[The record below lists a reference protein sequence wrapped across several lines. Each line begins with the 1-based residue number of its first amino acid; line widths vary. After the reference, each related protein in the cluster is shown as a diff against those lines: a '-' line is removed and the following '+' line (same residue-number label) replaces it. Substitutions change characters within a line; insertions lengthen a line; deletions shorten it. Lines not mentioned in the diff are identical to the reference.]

1 VNTIDLQSRLTI
13 VNLDC
18 IFQRCGF
25 EEDGRMKTRK
35 PRKKLSPSEEL
46 RRSLP
51 PVTDWNTTDEHEV
64 NRRRLR
70 AMEEPPLSIE
80 NLDPKHPVFSN
91 FKVRS
96 QSGGEYAVEIRDL
109 KNRVFASDTIDFQI
123 NGLGTDKHVE
133 AVLMHLQKRERKAFR
148 EALENGS
155 DRVDVVPFQ
164 NGLKI
169 ERNPHLLPEY
179 LKGFVSPD
187 GLIDQPETFLAA
199 AKKSRAAKLRISQEL
214 APWVESR
221 RRETERM
228 LLRRDYEAK
237 VVSGEYPAHETK
249 LPLYPYQR
257 DGMLHL
263 AFTERAL
270 LADEMGLGKTIQA
283 VAACALLHRMGKAR
297 RVLVVS
303 PASLK
308 SEWEEQIA
316 KFTDLGNQIV
326 FGIPEKR
333 WRIYEDGPFFTLVNY
348 EQVMRDFDEIN
359 MRMKPDVI
367 VLDEAQRI
375 KNWSTKTAQ
384 AIKKLQSRYAFV
396 LTGTPIEN
404 RIDDLYSIVNFID
417 PARLGPLFRFNRE
430 YYQFDER
437 GRPDEYQNLDRLHER
452 VKPLMVRRRKAD
464 VETELPDR
472 TDRTLFVPMSP
483 IQMEFYAQHE
493 RQVSMLLNIAK
504 RRPLRKEQ
512 LDQLQRELA
521 MMRMVCDTPYILDTE
536 HRVCPKLKEIE
547 SLLEEVL
554 ADSDVKVVIFSEWVK
569 MLSLIREYCEG
580 QEIGFVW
587 HTGSVPQKKRRDEIN
602 RFKNDPQARVFLS
615 TDSGGVG
622 LNLQN
627 ASVVINCD
635 LPWNPAKLEQRIA
648 RVWRKHQQRP
658 VTVVNL
664 VSEKTIEHRM
674 IETLANKQGLADA
687 VLDHIGEFSD
697 VKMKGSGQKFFERLE
712 QLMEKPKPPKKPEP
726 VPVAEQPLAFAAR
739 LAEELGETL
748 IGCEERTANR
758 QSKIVIVVD
767 GNLAQLGER
776 IAAVAVEVFGEERPL
791 EILDRQTA
799 ETLERLIA
807 SGLLQTTGET
817 RTLHPAPEK
826 KEPSDAVKARMK
838 KLRAEADRNL
848 AMATLLVENQFA
860 DGAIP
865 PLQEALR
872 LTTLFQ
878 ALGKGLPEPEPIGTV
893 YETYWNEEAVSFM
906 ETPKAEAVPGILAT
920 LTQASTP

>member
-1 VNTIDLQSRLTI
+1 
-13 VNLDC
+13 
-18 IFQRCGF
+18 
-25 EEDGRMKTRK
+25 MKKRK
-35 PRKKLSPSEEL
+35 SKKKLSPAEEL
-46 RRSLP
+46 HRSLP
-51 PVTDWNTTDEHEV
+51 PVTNWDTTDEHEV

-70 AMEEPPLSIE
+70 AMENPPVSIE
-80 NLDPKHPVFSN
+80 NLNPKHPIFST
-91 FKVRS
+91 FEVCS
-96 QSGGEYAVEIRDL
+96 QSGETYCVEIRDL
-109 KNRVFASDTIDFQI
+109 QKRVFASDTIDFQI
-123 NGLGTDKHVE
+123 NGLGTDKHIE
-133 AVLMHLQKRERKAFR
+133 AVLLHLQKKERKAFK
-148 EALENGS
+148 EALGNESN
-155 DRVDVVPFQ
+155 RIDVVPRRDE
-164 NGLKI
+164 LWV
-169 ERNPHLLPEY
+169 ERNWTQLPSA
-179 LKGFVSPD
+179 LKKLVSFD
-187 GLIDQPETFLAA
+187 GQIEEPELFLER
-199 AKKSRAAKLRISQEL
+199 AKKSRSAKLRISQEVT
-214 APWVESR
+214 PWLESR
-221 RRETERM
+221 KRETERT

-237 VVSGEYPAHETK
+237 VVSGDYPANETK

-316 KFTDLGNQIV
+316 KFTDLGSEIV

-359 MRMKPDVI
+359 LRMKPDVI
-367 VLDEAQRI
+367 ILDEAQRI

-417 PARLGPLFRFNRE
+417 PARLGSLFRFNRE
-430 YYQFDER
+430 YYTFDDR
-437 GRPDEYQNLDRLHER
+437 GRPEEYKNLDRLHER

-472 TDRTLFVPMSP
+472 TDRTLFVSMSP
-483 IQMEFYAQHE
+483 IQMEFYKQHE
-493 RQVSMLLNIAK
+493 WQVSMLIDKAK
-504 RRPLRKEQ
+504 KHPLRKEE
-512 LDQLQRELA
+512 LDRLQRELG
-521 MMRMVCDTPYILDTE
+521 MMRMVCDTPYILDQE
-536 HRVCPKLKEIE
+536 HRICPKLGEIE
-547 SLLEEVL
+547 SILEEVL
-554 ADSDVKVVIFSEWVK
+554 ADSDVKVVIFSEWIK
-569 MLSLIREYCEG
+569 MLGLIRDYCNDE
-580 QEIGFVW
+580 EIGFVW

-602 RFKNDPQARVFLS
+602 RFKNDPNARIFLS

-687 VLDHIGEFSD
+687 VLDKIGEFSD

-712 QLMEKPKPPKKPEP
+712 QLMEKPEAEKKPKV
-726 VPVAEQPLAFAAR
+726 VPVAEQPLAFAEK
-739 LAEELGETL
+739 LATELGDTL
-748 IGCEERTANR
+748 LGCEERTANG
-758 QSKIVIVVD
+758 QSKIVITVD
-767 GNLAQLGER
+767 GNIAQLQER
-776 IAAVAVEVFGEERPL
+776 IESISRETFSEDQAI

-799 ETLERLIA
+799 ETLARLIE
-807 SGLLQTTGET
+807 SGLLQTTGQT
-817 RTLHPAPEK
+817 RPLYPAPEK
-826 KEPSDAVKARMK
+826 QELSDEVKARRK
-838 KLRAEADRNL
+838 ELQSEADRNL
-848 AMATLLVENQFA
+848 SMATLLVENQFP

-865 PLQEALR
+865 PLQEAIR
-872 LTTLFQ
+872 KRTLFQ
-878 ALGKGLPEPEPIGTV
+878 ALENGLPEPELTDAV
-893 YETYWNEEAVSFM
+893 YEIYWDEKIIAFIKTPKKEAVL
-906 ETPKAEAVPGILAT
+906 EILKAIKM
-920 LTQASTP
+920 

>member
-1 VNTIDLQSRLTI
+1 
-13 VNLDC
+13 
-18 IFQRCGF
+18 
-25 EEDGRMKTRK
+25 MKKRK
-35 PRKKLSPSEEL
+35 SKKKLSPAEEL
-46 RRSLP
+46 HRSLP
-51 PVTDWNTTDEHEV
+51 PVTNWDTTDEHEV

-80 NLDPKHPVFSN
+80 NLNPTHPIFSN
-91 FKVRS
+91 FKVCS
-96 QSGGEYAVEIRDL
+96 QSGETYSVEIRDL
-109 KNRVFASDTIDFQI
+109 QKRVFASDTIDFQI

-133 AVLMHLQKRERKAFR
+133 AVLMHLQKTERKAFKD
-148 EALENGS
+148 ALENGS
-155 DRVDVVPFQ
+155 DRIDIAPFQ
-164 NGLKI
+164 NKLRV
-169 ERNPHLLPEY
+169 ERNWGSML
-179 LKGFVSPD
+179 VSLSRFCSQD
-187 GLIDQPETFLAA
+187 GTVENVERFLSAS
-199 AKKSRAAKLRISQEL
+199 KRSRSSKLRISQEVK
-214 APWVESR
+214 PWMESR
-221 RRETERM
+221 KRETERT

-237 VVSGEYPAHETK
+237 VISGDYPANETK

-333 WRIYEDGPFFTLVNY
+333 WRIYENGPFFTMVNY

-359 MRMKPDVI
+359 TRMKPDI
-367 VLDEAQRI
+367 IILDEAQRI

-404 RIDDLYSIVNFID
+404 RIDDLYSIINFID
-417 PARLGPLFRFNRE
+417 PARLGSLFRFNRE
-430 YYQFDER
+430 YYTFDER
-437 GRPDEYQNLDRLHER
+437 GRPEEYKNLDRLHER

-472 TDRTLFVPMSP
+472 TDRTLFVPMTS
-483 IQMEFYAQHE
+483 IQMDFYAQHE
-493 RQVSMLLNIAK
+493 RQVSMLLSLAK
-504 RRPLRKEQ
+504 KRPLRKEQ

-521 MMRMVCDTPYILDTE
+521 MMRMVCDTPYILDQE
-536 HRVCPKLKEIE
+536 HRICPKLGEIE
-547 SLLEEVL
+547 SILEEVL
-554 ADSDVKVVIFSEWVK
+554 ADSDVKVVIFSEWIK
-569 MLSLIREYCEG
+569 MLSLIRDYCKEE
-580 QEIGFVW
+580 EIGFVW

-602 RFKNDPQARVFLS
+602 RFKSDPDARIFLS

-687 VLDHIGEFSD
+687 VLDRIGEFSD

-712 QLMEKPKPPKKPEP
+712 QLMEKPEIEKKPKI
-726 VPVAEQPLAFAAR
+726 VPVTEQPLAFAEK
-739 LAEELGETL
+739 LSGELGETL
-748 IGCEERTANR
+748 LGCEERTANG
-758 QSKIVIVVD
+758 QTKIVITVD
-767 GNLAQLGER
+767 GNVAQLKER
-776 IAAVAVEVFGEERPL
+776 IKSIAREIFIEDRAI

-799 ETLERLIA
+799 ETLARLIEA
-807 SGLLQTTGET
+807 GLLQATGQT
-817 RTLHPAPEK
+817 RPLFPTPEK
-826 KEPSDAVKARMK
+826 TELSDAVKARMK
-838 KLRAEADRNL
+838 ELKTDADRNL
-848 AMATLLVENQFA
+848 AMAQLLIENQFP

-865 PLQEALR
+865 PLQEAIR
-872 LTTLFQ
+872 KRTLFQ
-878 ALGKGLPEPEPIGTV
+878 TLEKGLSEPELTDTV
-893 YETYWNEEAVSFM
+893 YETYWDEKTATFM
-906 ETPKAEAVPGILAT
+906 KKPEKKVVLEILKVVK
-920 LTQASTP
+920 L

>member
-1 VNTIDLQSRLTI
+1 
-13 VNLDC
+13 
-18 IFQRCGF
+18 
-25 EEDGRMKTRK
+25 MKKRK
-35 PRKKLSPSEEL
+35 SKKKLSPAEEL
-46 RRSLP
+46 HWSLP
-51 PVTDWNTTDEHEV
+51 PVTNWNTTDEHEV

-70 AMEEPPLSIE
+70 AMENPPVSIE
-80 NLDPKHPVFSN
+80 NLNPAHPIFSN
-91 FKVRS
+91 FEVCS
-96 QSGGEYAVEIRDL
+96 QSGETYSVEIRDL
-109 KNRVFASDTIDFQI
+109 QKRVFASDTIDFQI

-133 AVLMHLQKRERKAFR
+133 AVLLHLQKKERKAFK
-148 EALENGS
+148 EALKNES
-155 DRVDVVPFQ
+155 DRIDIVPRRDE
-164 NGLKI
+164 LWV
-169 ERNPHLLPEY
+169 ERNWTQLPAA
-179 LKGFVSPD
+179 LKEGVSFE
-187 GLIDQPETFLAA
+187 GLIEEPELFLER
-199 AKKSRAAKLRISQEL
+199 AKKSRSAKLRISQEV
-214 APWVESR
+214 APWIESR
-221 RRETERM
+221 KRETERT

-237 VVSGEYPAHETK
+237 VVSGGYPANETK

-283 VAACALLHRMGKAR
+283 VAACALLHRMGKTR

-316 KFTDLGNQIV
+316 KFTDLGSEIV

-359 MRMKPDVI
+359 TRMKPDI
-367 VLDEAQRI
+367 IILDEAQRI

-417 PARLGPLFRFNRE
+417 PARLGSLFRFNRE
-430 YYQFDER
+430 YYTFDER
-437 GRPDEYQNLDRLHER
+437 GRPEEYKNLDRLHER

-483 IQMEFYAQHE
+483 IQMEFYKQHE
-493 RQVSMLLNIAK
+493 WQVSMLIDKAK
-504 RRPLRKEQ
+504 KHPLRKEE
-512 LDQLQRELA
+512 LDRLQRELG
-521 MMRMVCDTPYILDTE
+521 MMRMVCDTPYILDQE
-536 HRVCPKLKEIE
+536 HRVCPKLGEIE
-547 SLLEEVL
+547 SILEEVL
-554 ADSDVKVVIFSEWVK
+554 ADSDVKVVIFSEWIK
-569 MLSLIREYCEG
+569 MLSLIRDYCNDEK
-580 QEIGFVW
+580 IGFVW

-602 RFKNDPQARVFLS
+602 RFKSDPSARIFLS

-687 VLDHIGEFSD
+687 VLDRIGEFSD

-712 QLMEKPKPPKKPEP
+712 QLMETPEAEKKPK
-726 VPVAEQPLAFAAR
+726 VVSVSEQPIAFAEK
-739 LAEELGETL
+739 LAEELGDTL
-748 IGCEERTANR
+748 LGCEERTANG
-758 QSKIVIVVD
+758 QSKIVIIVD
-767 GNLAQLGER
+767 GNVAQLKER
-776 IAAVAVEVFGEERPL
+776 IESISREIFDEEQAI

-799 ETLERLIA
+799 ETLERLIE
-807 SGLLQTTGET
+807 SGLLQTTGQT
-817 RTLHPAPEK
+817 RSLYPAPEK
-826 KEPSDAVKARMK
+826 QELPDAVKARMK
-838 KLRAEADRNL
+838 ELKAEANRNL
-848 AMATLLVENQFA
+848 AMASLLIENQFP

-865 PLQEALR
+865 PLQEAIR
-872 LTTLFQ
+872 KRTLFQ
-878 ALGKGLPEPEPIGTV
+878 ALEKGLPEPELTDEV
-893 YETYWNEEAVSFM
+893 YEIYWDEKPVAFMKTPKKDAVS
-906 ETPKAEAVPGILAT
+906 GILKS
-920 LTQASTP
+920 LQMVNPD

>member
-1 VNTIDLQSRLTI
+1 
-13 VNLDC
+13 
-18 IFQRCGF
+18 
-25 EEDGRMKTRK
+25 MKKRK
-35 PRKKLSPSEEL
+35 TKKKLNPAEEL
-46 RRSLP
+46 KQSLP
-51 PVTDWNTTDEHEV
+51 PITNWNTTDEHEV

-70 AMEEPPLSIE
+70 AIEEPPLSIE
-80 NLDPKHPVFSN
+80 NLEPKHPIFSS
-91 FKVRS
+91 FLVKS
-96 QSGGEYAVEIRDL
+96 QSGEEYTVEIRDL
-109 KNRVFASDTIDFQI
+109 KTRVFASDTIDFQI

-133 AVLMHLQKRERKAFR
+133 AVLMHLQKAGRKAFN
-148 EALENGS
+148 ETLENGS
-155 DRVDVVPFQ
+155 DRIDVVPRRDE
-164 NGLKI
+164 LWI
-169 ERNPHLLPEY
+169 ERNWTQLPSA
-179 LKGFVSPD
+179 LKEVVSCG
-187 GLIDQPETFLAA
+187 GLIEDPELFLER
-199 AKKSRAAKLRISQEL
+199 AKKSRSSKLRISQEVE
-214 APWVESR
+214 PWLESR
-221 RRETERM
+221 KRETERM

-237 VVSGEYPAHETK
+237 VVSGDYPVSETK

-316 KFTDLGNQIV
+316 KFTDLGSQVV

-333 WRIYEDGPFFTLVNY
+333 WRIYENGPFFTLVNY
-348 EQVMRDFDEIN
+348 EQVMRDFGEIN
-359 MRMKPDVI
+359 DRMKPDI
-367 VLDEAQRI
+367 IILDEAQRI

-404 RIDDLYSIVNFID
+404 RIDDLYSIINFID
-417 PARLGPLFRFNRE
+417 PARLGSLFRFNRE
-430 YYQFDER
+430 YYIFDER
-437 GRPDEYQNLDRLHER
+437 GRPEEYKNLDRLHDR

-464 VETELPDR
+464 VEKELPDR
-472 TDRTLFVPMSP
+472 IDRTLFVPMSP
-483 IQMEFYAQHE
+483 IQMEFYKQHE
-493 RQVSMLLNIAK
+493 RIVKILLEKAK
-504 RRPLRKEQ
+504 KKPLRKEE

-521 MMRMVCDTPYILDTE
+521 MMRMVCDTPYILDQE

-554 ADSDVKVVIFSEWVK
+554 VDSDVKVVIFSEWVK
-569 MLSLIREYCEG
+569 MLSLIREYCDD

-602 RFKNDPQARVFLS
+602 RFKNDPQARIFLS

-648 RVWRKHQQRP
+648 RVWRKHQTRP
-658 VTVVNL
+658 VTVINL

-687 VLDHIGEFSD
+687 VLDLIGQFSD

-712 QLMEKPKPPKKPEP
+712 QLMETPDTAPKQPKKIPA
-726 VPVAEQPLAFAAR
+726 AEQPTAFAER
-739 LAEELGETL
+739 LAAELGDSL
-748 IGCEERTANR
+748 IACEERTANG
-758 QSKIVIVVD
+758 QTQLVITID
-767 GNLAQLGER
+767 GNPSQIQER
-776 IAAVAVEVFGEERPL
+776 ILAIANELFDTPRDIEL
-791 EILDRQTA
+791 LDRQTA
-799 ETLERLIA
+799 ETLQRLIN
-807 SGLLQTTGET
+807 SGLLQQTGQAT
-817 RTLHPAPEK
+817 PLYPAPEPPQLSGK
-826 KEPSDAVKARMK
+826 TKARM
-838 KLRAEADRNL
+838 AELTADIERNL
-848 AMATLLVENQFA
+848 SMAALLQDNGFP
-860 DGAIP
+860 DGAIA
-865 PLQEALR
+865 PLQQAIR
-872 LTTLFQ
+872 NLTAFQ
-878 ALGKGLPEPEPIGTV
+878 ALGKGLPESGKSEEKKFNAWEPPVPE
-893 YETYWNEEAVSFM
+893 FM
-906 ETPKAEAVPGILAT
+906 LNPTSEQVPRIAEIIKTTFSQSVWT
-920 LTQASTP
+920 

>member
-1 VNTIDLQSRLTI
+1 
-13 VNLDC
+13 
-18 IFQRCGF
+18 
-25 EEDGRMKTRK
+25 MKKRK
-35 PRKKLSPSEEL
+35 TKKKLNPAEAL
-46 RRSLP
+46 KQSLP
-51 PVTDWNTTDEHEV
+51 PVTNWNTTDEHEI

-80 NLDPKHPVFSN
+80 NLNPKHPVFSN
-91 FKVRS
+91 FRVKS
-96 QSGGEYAVEIRDL
+96 QSGEEYTVEIRDL
-109 KNRVFASDTIDFQI
+109 KTRVFSSNTVDFQI

-133 AVLMHLQKRERKAFR
+133 AVLMHLQKAGRKAFN

-155 DRVDVVPFQ
+155 DRIDVVPRRDE
-164 NGLKI
+164 LWI
-169 ERNPHLLPEY
+169 ERNWTQLPTA
-179 LKGFVSPD
+179 LKEVVSFD
-187 GLIDQPETFLAA
+187 GLIEEPELFLER
-199 AKKSRAAKLRISQEL
+199 AKKSRSSKLRISQEVE
-214 APWVESR
+214 PWLESR
-221 RRETERM
+221 KRETERM

-237 VVSGEYPAHETK
+237 VVSGDYPVSETK

-283 VAACALLHRMGKAR
+283 VAACALLHRMEKAR
-297 RVLVVS
+297 RILVVS

-316 KFTDLGNQIV
+316 KFTDLGSQVV

-333 WRIYEDGPFFTLVNY
+333 WKIYENGPFFTLVNY

-359 MRMKPDVI
+359 QRMKPDVI
-367 VLDEAQRI
+367 ILDEAQRI

-384 AIKKLQSRYAFV
+384 AIKKLRSRYAFV

-417 PARLGPLFRFNRE
+417 PARLGSLFRFNRE
-430 YYQFDER
+430 YYTFDER
-437 GRPDEYQNLDRLHER
+437 GRPEEYKNLDRLHER

-464 VETELPDR
+464 VEKELPDR
-472 TDRTLFVPMSP
+472 TDRTLFVSMTP
-483 IQMEFYAQHE
+483 IQMEFYKQHE
-493 RQVSMLLNIAK
+493 RIVKILMEKAK
-504 RRPLRKEQ
+504 KHPLRKEE

-521 MMRMVCDTPYILDTE
+521 MMRMVCDTPYILDQE
-536 HRVCPKLKEIE
+536 HRVCPKLGEIE

-554 ADSDVKVVIFSEWVK
+554 ADSDVKVVIFSEWIK
-569 MLSLIREYCEG
+569 MLSLIREYCDD

-602 RFKNDPQARVFLS
+602 RFKNDPQTRIFLS

-648 RVWRKHQQRP
+648 RVWRKHQTRP
-658 VTVVNL
+658 VTVINL

-687 VLDHIGEFSD
+687 VLDQIGEFSD

-712 QLMEKPKPPKKPEP
+712 QLMETPEP
-726 VPVAEQPLAFAAR
+726 ASKRSKKIPAVEQPAAFAER
-739 LAEELGETL
+739 LAAELGKTL
-748 IGCEERTANR
+748 LSCEERTANG
-758 QSKIVIVVD
+758 QIKLVITID
-767 GNLAQLGER
+767 GNPTQIQER
-776 IAAVAVEVFGEERPL
+776 IQAIANELFDHPRDIEL
-791 EILDRQTA
+791 LDRQTA
-799 ETLERLIA
+799 ETLQRLID
-807 SGLLQTTGET
+807 SGLLQQTGQTTP
-817 RTLHPAPEK
+817 LYPAPEPPQLSK
-826 KEPSDAVKARMK
+826 KTKARM
-838 KLRAEADRNL
+838 AELKADVERNL
-848 AMATLLVENQFA
+848 SMAALLQDNGFP
-860 DGAIP
+860 DGAIA
-865 PLQEALR
+865 PLQQAIR
-872 LTTLFQ
+872 NLTVFQ
-878 ALGKGLPEPEPIGTV
+878 ALEKGDPEPEKPEEGFSKAWKQPIP
-893 YETYWNEEAVSFM
+893 EFM
-906 ETPKAEAVPGILAT
+906 LNPTSEQVPQIAEIIKATFSKSV
-920 LTQASTP
+920 

>member
-1 VNTIDLQSRLTI
+1 
-13 VNLDC
+13 
-18 IFQRCGF
+18 
-25 EEDGRMKTRK
+25 MKKRK
-35 PRKKLSPSEEL
+35 SKKKLSPAEEL
-46 RRSLP
+46 HRSLP
-51 PVTDWNTTDEHEV
+51 PVTNWDTTDEHEV

-70 AMEEPPLSIE
+70 AMENPPVSIE
-80 NLDPKHPVFSN
+80 NLNPKHPVFST
-91 FKVRS
+91 FEVCS
-96 QSGGEYAVEIRDL
+96 QSGETYSIEIRDL
-109 KNRVFASDTIDFQI
+109 QTRVFASDTIDFQI
-123 NGLGTDKHVE
+123 NGLGTDKHIE
-133 AVLMHLQKRERKAFR
+133 AVLLHLQKKERKAFR
-148 EALENGS
+148 EALENES
-155 DRVDVVPFQ
+155 NRMDVVPRRDE
-164 NGLKI
+164 LWV
-169 ERNPHLLPEY
+169 ERNWTQLPSA
-179 LKGFVSPD
+179 LKELVSFD
-187 GLIDQPETFLAA
+187 GQIEEPELFLER
-199 AKKSRAAKLRISQEL
+199 AKKSRSAKLRISQEVT
-214 APWVESR
+214 PWLESR
-221 RRETERM
+221 KRETERT

-237 VVSGEYPAHETK
+237 VVSGDYPANETK

-283 VAACALLHRMGKAR
+283 VAACALLHRTGKAR

-316 KFTDLGNQIV
+316 KFTDLGSEIV

-359 MRMKPDVI
+359 QRMKPDVI
-367 VLDEAQRI
+367 ILDEAQRI

-417 PARLGPLFRFNRE
+417 PARLGSLFRFNRE
-430 YYQFDER
+430 YYTFDER
-437 GRPDEYQNLDRLHER
+437 GRPEEYKNLDRLHER

-464 VETELPDR
+464 VEKELPDR
-472 TDRTLFVPMSP
+472 SDRTLFVSMSP
-483 IQMEFYAQHE
+483 IQMEFYKQHE
-493 RQVSMLLNIAK
+493 WQVSMLIDKAK
-504 RRPLRKEQ
+504 KHPLRKEE
-512 LDQLQRELA
+512 LDRLQRELG
-521 MMRMVCDTPYILDTE
+521 MMRMVCDTPYILDQE
-536 HRVCPKLKEIE
+536 HRICPKLGEIE
-547 SLLEEVL
+547 SILEEVL
-554 ADSDVKVVIFSEWVK
+554 ADSDVKVVIFSEWIK
-569 MLSLIREYCEG
+569 MLSLIRDYCNDE
-580 QEIGFVW
+580 EIGFVW

-602 RFKNDPQARVFLS
+602 RFKSDPNARIFLS

-664 VSEKTIEHRM
+664 VSKKTIEHRM

-687 VLDHIGEFSD
+687 VLDKIGEFSD

-712 QLMEKPKPPKKPEP
+712 QLMEKPAVEETSKV
-726 VPVAEQPLAFAAR
+726 VPVAEQPLAFAEK
-739 LAEELGETL
+739 LAAELGDTL
-748 IGCEERTANR
+748 LGCEERTANG
-758 QSKIVIVVD
+758 QSKIVITVD
-767 GNLAQLGER
+767 GNVAQLQER
-776 IAAVAVEVFGEERPL
+776 IESISRETFSEEQAI

-799 ETLERLIA
+799 ETLARLID
-807 SGLLQTTGET
+807 SGLLQTTGQT
-817 RTLHPAPEK
+817 RPLYPAPEK
-826 KEPSDAVKARMK
+826 QERSDAVKARMK
-838 KLRAEADRNL
+838 ELQTEADRNV
-848 AMATLLVENQFA
+848 AMATLLMENQFP

-865 PLQEALR
+865 PLQEAIR
-872 LTTLFQ
+872 KRTLFQ
-878 ALGKGLPEPEPIGTV
+878 ALENGLPEPELSHAV
-893 YETYWNEEAVSFM
+893 YEIYWDEKIIAFM
-906 ETPKAEAVPGILAT
+906 KTPEKEVVLEILKAIKM
-920 LTQASTP
+920 

>member
-1 VNTIDLQSRLTI
+1 
-13 VNLDC
+13 
-18 IFQRCGF
+18 
-25 EEDGRMKTRK
+25 MKKRK
-35 PRKKLSPSEEL
+35 VKKKLSPAEEL
-46 RRSLP
+46 HRSLP
-51 PVTDWNTTDEHEV
+51 PVTNWDTTDEHEV

-70 AMEEPPLSIE
+70 AIEEPPLSIK
-80 NLDPKHPVFSN
+80 NLNPTHPVFSN
-91 FKVRS
+91 FKVCS
-96 QSGGEYAVEIRDL
+96 QSGETYSIEIRDL
-109 KNRVFASDTIDFQI
+109 QKRIFASNTVDFQI

-133 AVLMHLQKRERKAFR
+133 AVLLHLQKKERKAFK
-148 EALENGS
+148 EALKNESG
-155 DRVDVVPFQ
+155 RIDVVPRRDE
-164 NGLKI
+164 LWV
-169 ERNPHLLPEY
+169 ERNWAQLPVA
-179 LKGFVSPD
+179 LKATVSFD
-187 GLIDQPETFLAA
+187 GLIEEPEQFLKQ
-199 AKKSRAAKLRISQEL
+199 AKKSRSPKLRISQEVE
-214 APWVESR
+214 PWLESR
-221 RRETERM
+221 KRETERT
-228 LLRRDYEAK
+228 LLRREYETK
-237 VVSGEYPAHETK
+237 VVSGDYPANETK

-333 WRIYEDGPFFTLVNY
+333 WRMYEDGPFFTLVNY

-359 MRMKPDVI
+359 QRMKPDVI
-367 VLDEAQRI
+367 ILDEAQRI

-417 PARLGPLFRFNRE
+417 PARLGSLFRFNRE
-430 YYQFDER
+430 YYTFDER
-437 GRPDEYQNLDRLHER
+437 GRPEEYQNLDRLHER

-464 VETELPDR
+464 VEKELPDR

-483 IQMEFYAQHE
+483 VQKRFYKQHE
-493 RQVSMLLNIAK
+493 FQVKILLDQAGK
-504 RRPLRKEQ
+504 RPLRKE
-512 LDQLQRELA
+512 DMERLQRELA
-521 MMRMVCDTPYILDTE
+521 MMRMVCDTPYILDQK

-554 ADSDVKVVIFSEWVK
+554 SDSDVKVVIFSEWVK
-569 MLSLIREYCEG
+569 MLSLIREVCQK

-602 RFKNDPQARVFLS
+602 RFKNDPQSRIFLS

-627 ASVVINCD
+627 ASIVINCD

-648 RVWRKHQQRP
+648 RVWRKHQERQ

-687 VLDHIGEFSD
+687 VLDRIGEFSD

-712 QLMEKPKPPKKPEP
+712 QLMEKPQPAQKPKI
-726 VPVAEQPLAFAAR
+726 VPVAEQPFAFAAR
-739 LAEELGETL
+739 LAEELGNTL
-748 IGCEERTANR
+748 LGCEERTANR
-758 QSKIVIVVD
+758 QSKIVITVD
-767 GNLAQLGER
+767 GNIAQLKER
-776 IAAVAVEVFGEERPL
+776 IDSISHEVFGEERAI
-791 EILDRQTA
+791 EILNRQTA
-799 ETLERLIA
+799 ETLARLID
-807 SGLLQTTGET
+807 SGLLQTAGET
-817 RTLHPAPEK
+817 RALYPTPEK
-826 KEPSDAVKARMK
+826 KELSDAAKDRMK
-838 KLRAEADRNL
+838 ALKAEADRNL
-848 AMATLLVENQFA
+848 AMASLLVENQFP

-865 PLQEALR
+865 PLQEAVRQL
-872 LTTLFQ
+872 TLFQ
-878 ALGKGLPEPEPIGTV
+878 ALEKGLSEPELTDAI
-893 YETYWNEEAVSFM
+893 YETYWDEKTIAFM
-906 ETPKAEAVPGILAT
+906 QTAEKNIVPDILNS
-920 LTQASTP
+920 LQMCNPR

>member
-1 VNTIDLQSRLTI
+1 
-13 VNLDC
+13 
-18 IFQRCGF
+18 
-25 EEDGRMKTRK
+25 MKKRK
-35 PRKKLSPSEEL
+35 SKKRKLSPAEEL
-46 RRSLP
+46 QRSLP
-51 PVTDWNTTDEHEV
+51 PITNWNTTDEHEV

-70 AMEEPPLSIE
+70 AMENPPVSIE
-80 NLDPKHPVFSN
+80 NLNPKHPIFSN
-91 FKVRS
+91 FEVCS
-96 QSGGEYAVEIRDL
+96 QSGETYCVEIRDL
-109 KNRVFASDTIDFQI
+109 QKRVFASNTIDFQI
-123 NGLGTDKHVE
+123 NGLGTDKHIE
-133 AVLMHLQKRERKAFR
+133 AVLLHLQKKERKAFK
-148 EALENGS
+148 EALNNES
-155 DRVDVVPFQ
+155 DRIDIVP
-164 NGLKI
+164 NRDELRV
-169 ERNPHLLPEY
+169 ERNLHMLPNSLENCMN
-179 LKGFVSPD
+179 PD
-187 GLIDQPETFLAA
+187 GTIGDPESFLEI
-199 AKKSRAAKLRISQEL
+199 AKKSRSSKLRISQEV
-214 APWVESR
+214 APWMESR
-221 RRETERM
+221 KRETERT

-237 VVSGEYPAHETK
+237 VVAGDYPANETK

-316 KFTDLGNQIV
+316 KFTDLGSKIV

-359 MRMKPDVI
+359 TRMKPDVI
-367 VLDEAQRI
+367 ILDEAQRI

-417 PARLGPLFRFNRE
+417 PARLGSLFRFNRE
-430 YYQFDER
+430 YYTFDER
-437 GRPDEYQNLDRLHER
+437 GRPEEYKNLDRLHER
-452 VKPLMVRRRKAD
+452 VKPLMIRRRKAD

-472 TDRTLFVPMSP
+472 TDRTLFVPMSF
-483 IQMEFYAQHE
+483 IQMEFYKQHE
-493 RQVSMLLNIAK
+493 WIVSMLLEK
-504 RRPLRKEQ
+504 LKTRPLSKDE
-512 LDQLQRELA
+512 LDQIQMELG
-521 MMRMVCDTPYILDTE
+521 MMRMVCDTPYILDQE
-536 HRVCPKLKEIE
+536 HRICPKLGEIE
-547 SLLEEVL
+547 SILEEVL
-554 ADSDVKVVIFSEWVK
+554 ADSDVKVVIFSEWIK
-569 MLSLIREYCEG
+569 MLSLIRDYCNDE
-580 QEIGFVW
+580 EIGFVW

-602 RFKNDPQARVFLS
+602 RFKSDPSARIFLS

-627 ASVVINCD
+627 ANVVINCD

-687 VLDHIGEFSD
+687 VLDKIGEFSD
-697 VKMKGSGQKFFERLE
+697 VKMKGSGQKFFDRLE
-712 QLMEKPKPPKKPEP
+712 QLMEKPAVEKKPEV
-726 VPVAEQPLAFAAR
+726 VPVSEQPFAFAEK
-739 LAEELGETL
+739 LAAELGDIL
-748 IGCEERTANR
+748 LGCEERTANG
-758 QSKIVIVVD
+758 QSKIVITVD
-767 GNLAQLGER
+767 GNVAQLQER
-776 IAAVAVEVFGEERPL
+776 IESISRETFSEEQAI

-799 ETLERLIA
+799 ETLARLIE
-807 SGLLQTTGET
+807 SGLLQTTGQT
-817 RTLHPAPEK
+817 RPLYPAPEK
-826 KEPSDAVKARMK
+826 QELSDAVKARMK
-838 KLRAEADRNL
+838 ELKAEADRNL
-848 AMATLLVENQFA
+848 SMATLLVENQFP

-865 PLQEALR
+865 PLQEAIQKR
-872 LTTLFQ
+872 TLFQ
-878 ALGKGLPEPEPIGTV
+878 ALENGLPEPELTDAV
-893 YETYWNEEAVSFM
+893 YEIYWDEKTVAFM
-906 ETPKAEAVPGILAT
+906 KTPEKEDVLEILNAIKM
-920 LTQASTP
+920 

>member
-1 VNTIDLQSRLTI
+1 
-13 VNLDC
+13 
-18 IFQRCGF
+18 
-25 EEDGRMKTRK
+25 MKKRK
-35 PRKKLSPSEEL
+35 SKKQLSPAEEL
-46 RRSLP
+46 QRNLP
-51 PVTDWNTTDEHEV
+51 PVTNWNTTDEHEV

-70 AMEEPPLSIE
+70 AIEEPPLSIE
-80 NLDPKHPVFSN
+80 NKNPTHPVFSN
-91 FKVRS
+91 FKVCS
-96 QSGGEYAVEIRDL
+96 QSGETYSVEIRDL
-109 KNRVFASDTIDFQI
+109 QKRVFASDTVDFQI

-133 AVLMHLQKRERKAFR
+133 AVLLHLQKREQKAFK
-148 EALENGS
+148 EALKNGS
-155 DRVDVVPFQ
+155 DRIDVVPRRDE
-164 NGLKI
+164 LRV
-169 ERNPHLLPEY
+169 ERNWAQLPTA
-179 LKGFVSPD
+179 LKEIVSFE
-187 GLIDQPETFLAA
+187 GLIEKPELFLER
-199 AKKSRAAKLRISQEL
+199 AKKSRSSKLRISQEV
-214 APWVESR
+214 APWLESR
-221 RRETERM
+221 KRETERT

-237 VVSGEYPAHETK
+237 VVSGDYPANETK

-359 MRMKPDVI
+359 QRMKPDVI
-367 VLDEAQRI
+367 ILDEAQRI

-417 PARLGPLFRFNRE
+417 PARLGSLFRFNRE
-430 YYQFDER
+430 YYTFDER
-437 GRPDEYQNLDRLHER
+437 GRPEEYKNLDRLHER

-464 VETELPDR
+464 VEKELPDR

-483 IQMEFYAQHE
+483 IQMEFYKQHE
-493 RQVSMLLNIAK
+493 RIVKILMEKAK
-504 RRPLRKEQ
+504 KKPLRKEE

-521 MMRMVCDTPYILDTE
+521 MMRMVCDTPYILDQE
-536 HRVCPKLKEIE
+536 HRVCPKLKEVE
-547 SLLEEVL
+547 SILEEVL
-554 ADSDVKVVIFSEWVK
+554 SDSDVKIVIFSEWVK
-569 MLSLIREYCEG
+569 MLSLIRDYCNEE
-580 QEIGFVW
+580 EIGFVW
-587 HTGSVPQKKRRDEIN
+587 HTGSVPQKKRRNEIN
-602 RFKNDPQARVFLS
+602 RFKSDPHARVFLS

-627 ASVVINCD
+627 ASVVVNCD

-648 RVWRKHQQRP
+648 RVWRKHQERQ

-687 VLDHIGEFSD
+687 VLDRIGEFSD

-712 QLMEKPKPPKKPEP
+712 QLMEKPESAQKPKV
-726 VPVAEQPLAFAAR
+726 VPVAEQPLSFAEK
-739 LAEELGETL
+739 LAEELGDTL
-748 IGCEERTANR
+748 LGCEERTANG
-758 QSKIVIVVD
+758 QSKIVITVD
-767 GNLAQLGER
+767 GNIAQLKER
-776 IAAVAVEVFGEERPL
+776 IESISHEVFGEDRSI

-799 ETLERLIA
+799 KTLARLIG
-807 SGLLQTTGET
+807 SGLLQTAGET
-817 RTLHPAPEK
+817 RSLYPAPEK
-826 KEPSDAVKARMK
+826 QELSDATKNRMK
-838 KLRAEADRNL
+838 ELKAEADRNL
-848 AMATLLVENQFA
+848 SMTALLVENQFP

-865 PLQEALR
+865 PLQEAVRKL
-872 LTTLFQ
+872 TLFQ
-878 ALGKGLPEPEPIGTV
+878 ALEKGLPEPELTEAIYEIYWDEKTV
-893 YETYWNEEAVSFM
+893 AFMKNPNKEVVSNM
-906 ETPKAEAVPGILAT
+906 
-920 LTQASTP
+920 LTRLQICNPD

>member
-1 VNTIDLQSRLTI
+1 
-13 VNLDC
+13 
-18 IFQRCGF
+18 
-25 EEDGRMKTRK
+25 MKKRK
-35 PRKKLSPSEEL
+35 SKKTLSPAEEL
-46 RRSLP
+46 QRSLP
-51 PVTDWNTTDEHEV
+51 PITNWNTTDEHEV

-70 AMEEPPLSIE
+70 AIEEPPLSIE
-80 NLDPKHPVFSN
+80 NTNPTHPIFSN
-91 FKVRS
+91 FEVCS
-96 QSGGEYAVEIRDL
+96 QSGETYSIEIRDL
-109 KNRVFASDTIDFQI
+109 QKRVFASDTIDFQI

-133 AVLMHLQKRERKAFR
+133 AVLLHLQKKERKAFK
-148 EALENGS
+148 EALKNES
-155 DRVDVVPFQ
+155 DRMDIVPRRDE
-164 NGLKI
+164 LWV
-169 ERNPHLLPEY
+169 ERNWTKLPSALRE
-179 LKGFVSPD
+179 FVSLD
-187 GLIDQPETFLAA
+187 GQIEEPELFLER
-199 AKKSRAAKLRISQEL
+199 AKKSRSAKLRISQEV
-214 APWVESR
+214 APWLESR
-221 RRETERM
+221 KRETERT
-228 LLRRDYEAK
+228 LLRREYEAK
-237 VVSGEYPAHETK
+237 VVSGDYPANETK

-359 MRMKPDVI
+359 LRMKPDVI
-367 VLDEAQRI
+367 ILDEAQRI

-404 RIDDLYSIVNFID
+404 RIDDIYSIVNFID
-417 PARLGPLFRFNRE
+417 PARLGSLFRFNRE
-430 YYQFDER
+430 YYTFDER
-437 GRPDEYQNLDRLHER
+437 GRPEEYKNLDRLHER

-483 IQMEFYAQHE
+483 IQMEFYKQHE
-493 RQVSMLLNIAK
+493 WQVSMLIDKAK
-504 RRPLRKEQ
+504 KHPLRKEE
-512 LDQLQRELA
+512 LDRLQRELA
-521 MMRMVCDTPYILDTE
+521 MMRMVCDTPYILDQE
-536 HRVCPKLKEIE
+536 HRICPKLGEIE
-547 SLLEEVL
+547 SILEEVL
-554 ADSDVKVVIFSEWVK
+554 ADSDVKVVIFSEWIK
-569 MLSLIREYCEG
+569 MLSLIRDYCNDE
-580 QEIGFVW
+580 EIGFVW

-602 RFKNDPQARVFLS
+602 RFKSDPQARIFLS

-687 VLDHIGEFSD
+687 VLDKIGEFSD

-712 QLMEKPKPPKKPEP
+712 QLMEKPAVEKKLKV
-726 VPVAEQPLAFAAR
+726 VPVSEQPLAFAEK
-739 LAEELGETL
+739 LAAELGDTL
-748 IGCEERTANR
+748 LGCEERTANG
-758 QSKIVIVVD
+758 QSKIVITVD
-767 GNLAQLGER
+767 GNVAQLQER
-776 IAAVAVEVFGEERPL
+776 IESISRETFSEEQAI

-799 ETLERLIA
+799 ETLARLID
-807 SGLLQTTGET
+807 SGLLQTTGQT
-817 RTLHPAPEK
+817 RSLYPAPEK
-826 KEPSDAVKARMK
+826 QELSDEVKARMK
-838 KLRAEADRNL
+838 ELKSEADRNV
-848 AMATLLVENQFA
+848 AMATLLIENQFP

-865 PLQEALR
+865 PLQEAIR
-872 LTTLFQ
+872 KRTLFQ
-878 ALGKGLPEPEPIGTV
+878 ALENGLPEPELSHAV
-893 YETYWNEEAVSFM
+893 YEIYWDEKIIAFMKTPEKEAVL
-906 ETPKAEAVPGILAT
+906 EILNT
-920 LTQASTP
+920 IKM

>member
-1 VNTIDLQSRLTI
+1 
-13 VNLDC
+13 
-18 IFQRCGF
+18 
-25 EEDGRMKTRK
+25 
-35 PRKKLSPSEEL
+35 
-46 RRSLP
+46 
-51 PVTDWNTTDEHEV
+51 
-64 NRRRLR
+64 
-70 AMEEPPLSIE
+70 MEEPPLSIE
-80 NLDPKHPVFSN
+80 NIDPKHPVFSN
-91 FKVRS
+91 FRVKS
-96 QSGGEYAVEIRDL
+96 KSGEEYTVEIRDL
-109 KNRVFASDTIDFQI
+109 KTRVFASDTVDFQI

-133 AVLMHLQKRERKAFR
+133 AVLMHLQKAGRKAFN

-155 DRVDVVPFQ
+155 ARIDVVPRRDD
-164 NGLKI
+164 LWI
-169 ERNPHLLPEY
+169 ERNWTQLPSV
-179 LKGFVSPD
+179 LKEVVSFD
-187 GLIDQPETFLAA
+187 GLIEEPELFLER
-199 AKKSRAAKLRISQEL
+199 AKKSRSSKLRISQEV
-214 APWVESR
+214 APWLESR
-221 RRETERM
+221 KRETERT

-237 VVSGEYPAHETK
+237 VVSGDYPVSETK

-333 WRIYEDGPFFTLVNY
+333 WRIYENGPFFTLVNY
-348 EQVMRDFDEIN
+348 EQVMRDFGEIN
-359 MRMKPDVI
+359 DRMKPDI
-367 VLDEAQRI
+367 IILDEAQRI

-417 PARLGPLFRFNRE
+417 PARLGSLFRFNRE
-430 YYQFDER
+430 YYTFDER
-437 GRPDEYQNLDRLHER
+437 GRPEEYKNLDRLHER

-464 VETELPDR
+464 VEKELPDR

-483 IQMEFYAQHE
+483 IQMEFYKQHE
-493 RQVSMLLNIAK
+493 WIVSMLLEK
-504 RRPLRKEQ
+504 LKSRPLRKEE
-512 LDQLQRELA
+512 LDQIQLELG
-521 MMRMVCDTPYILDTE
+521 MMRMVCDTPYILDQE
-536 HRVCPKLKEIE
+536 HRICPKLKEIE

-554 ADSDVKVVIFSEWVK
+554 ADSDVKVVIFSEWIK
-569 MLSLIREYCEG
+569 MLSLIREYCND

-602 RFKNDPQARVFLS
+602 RFKSDPEARVFLS

-648 RVWRKHQQRP
+648 RVWRKHQTRP
-658 VTVVNL
+658 VTVINL

-674 IETLANKQGLADA
+674 IETLANKQSLADA
-687 VLDHIGEFSD
+687 VLDRTVDFAD

-712 QLMEKPKPPKKPEP
+712 QLMETPKPASKQPKKIPE
-726 VPVAEQPLAFAAR
+726 AEQPAAFAER
-739 LAEELGETL
+739 LADELGKTL
-748 IGCEERTANR
+748 VSCEERTANG
-758 QSKIVIVVD
+758 QTKLVITID
-767 GNLAQLGER
+767 GNPAQIQER
-776 IAAVAVEVFGEERPL
+776 IQAIANELFDTPRDIEL
-791 EILDRQTA
+791 IDRQTA
-799 ETLERLIA
+799 ETLQRLID
-807 SGLLQTTGET
+807 SGLLQQSGQTTPLYPT
-817 RTLHPAPEK
+817 PEPPQLSK
-826 KEPSDAVKARMK
+826 KTKARMA
-838 KLRAEADRNL
+838 KLKVDAERNL
-848 AMATLLVENQFA
+848 SMTALLQENGFP
-860 DGAIP
+860 DGAIA
-865 PLQEALR
+865 PLQQAIR
-872 LTTLFQ
+872 SLTVFRTLE
-878 ALGKGLPEPEPIGTV
+878 KGYPEQGRPEENFSNAWEQPV
-893 YETYWNEEAVSFM
+893 PEFM
-906 ETPKAEAVPGILAT
+906 QNPTSEQVPRIAEIIKTTFSQSV
-920 LTQASTP
+920 

>member
-1 VNTIDLQSRLTI
+1 
-13 VNLDC
+13 
-18 IFQRCGF
+18 
-25 EEDGRMKTRK
+25 MKKRK
-35 PRKKLSPSEEL
+35 SKKKLSPAEEL
-46 RRSLP
+46 QRSLP
-51 PVTDWNTTDEHEV
+51 PITNWNTTDEHEV

-70 AMEEPPLSIE
+70 AMENPPVSIE
-80 NLDPKHPVFSN
+80 NLNPKHPIFSN
-91 FKVRS
+91 FEVCS
-96 QSGGEYAVEIRDL
+96 QSGETYCVEIRDL
-109 KNRVFASDTIDFQI
+109 QKRVFASNTIDFQI

-133 AVLMHLQKRERKAFR
+133 AVLLHLQKKERKAFK
-148 EALENGS
+148 EALKNES
-155 DRVDVVPFQ
+155 DRIDVVPRRDE
-164 NGLKI
+164 LWV
-169 ERNPHLLPEY
+169 ERNWTQLPPT
-179 LKGFVSPD
+179 LKEVVSFD
-187 GLIDQPETFLAA
+187 GLIEEPELFLER
-199 AKKSRAAKLRISQEL
+199 AKKSRSAKLRISQEV
-214 APWVESR
+214 APWMESR
-221 RRETERM
+221 KRETERT
-228 LLRRDYEAK
+228 LLRREYEAK
-237 VVSGEYPAHETK
+237 VVAGDYPANETK

-283 VAACALLHRMGKAR
+283 VAACALLHRLGKAR

-308 SEWEEQIA
+308 SEWKEQIA
-316 KFTDLGNQIV
+316 KFTDLGSEIV

-359 MRMKPDVI
+359 LRMKPDVVI
-367 VLDEAQRI
+367 LDEAQRI

-417 PARLGPLFRFNRE
+417 PARLGSLFRFNRE
-430 YYQFDER
+430 YYTFDER
-437 GRPDEYQNLDRLHER
+437 GRPEEYKNLDRLHER
-452 VKPLMVRRRKAD
+452 VKPLMIRRRKSD

-483 IQMEFYAQHE
+483 IQMEFYKQHE
-493 RQVSMLLNIAK
+493 WIVSMLLEK
-504 RRPLRKEQ
+504 LKTRPLSKDE
-512 LDQLQRELA
+512 LDQIQMELG
-521 MMRMVCDTPYILDTE
+521 MMRMVCDTPYILDQE
-536 HRVCPKLKEIE
+536 HRICPKLGEIE
-547 SLLEEVL
+547 SILEEVL
-554 ADSDVKVVIFSEWVK
+554 ADSDVKVVIFSEWIK
-569 MLSLIREYCEG
+569 MLSLIRDYCNDE
-580 QEIGFVW
+580 EIGFVW

-602 RFKNDPQARVFLS
+602 RFKNDPNARIFLS

-687 VLDHIGEFSD
+687 VLDKIGEFSD

-712 QLMEKPKPPKKPEP
+712 QLMEKPAVKKKPEV
-726 VPVAEQPLAFAAR
+726 VPVSEQPLAFAKK
-739 LAEELGETL
+739 LAAELGDIL
-748 IGCEERTANR
+748 LGCEERTANG
-758 QSKIVIVVD
+758 QAKIVITVD
-767 GNLAQLGER
+767 GNVAQLQER
-776 IAAVAVEVFGEERPL
+776 IESISRETFSEEQAI
-791 EILDRQTA
+791 EIIDRQTA
-799 ETLERLIA
+799 ETLARLID
-807 SGLLQTTGET
+807 SGLLQTTGKT
-817 RTLHPAPEK
+817 RPLYPVPEK
-826 KEPSDAVKARMK
+826 QELSDAVKARMK
-838 KLRAEADRNL
+838 ELKAEADRNL
-848 AMATLLVENQFA
+848 SMATLLVENQFP

-865 PLQEALR
+865 PLQEAIR
-872 LTTLFQ
+872 KRTLFQ
-878 ALGKGLPEPEPIGTV
+878 ALENGLPEPELTDAV
-893 YETYWNEEAVSFM
+893 YEIYWDEKIIAFM
-906 ETPKAEAVPGILAT
+906 KTPEKEGVLEILKAIKM
-920 LTQASTP
+920 